1 MSSRGRPGVGRV
13 SGGAPETPEVIVPQS
28 LGEALQLLRHTTD
41 RAVWAGGTW
50 WLQQPEESRRDRQIL
65 AIHSVRELRR
75 VVRTGHHV
83 EIGSTVP
90 AGRLLGAGR
99 RFLPAVAVEAI
110 HRVGPPPIR
119 NIATLGGALAIPG
132 TTLPVTAVLQL
143 IDTSIELRRQGNS
156 RWMPLGHFRD
166 PTGVLRI
173 DEGEIITRLRIPLR
187 TWTHWMIHTYGQ
199 PFPGGGPSLTLLGA
213 ASMDKTGIDEFRFAL
228 LINGE
233 RQIRLRTAE
242 TDLVGKAVPL
252 TERDRRMIL
261 GTLEDNLLFGSELD
275 DLGRWRASNGL
286 RGFLQK
292 LQ

>member
-1 MSSRGRPGVGRV
+1 M
-13 SGGAPETPEVIVPQS
+13 PQS

-50 WLQQPEESRRDRQIL
+50 WLQQPESSRRDRQIL

-90 AGRLLGAGR
+90 AGRLLGTGR

-166 PTGVLRI
+166 PLGELRI

-187 TWTHWMIHTYGQ
+187 NWTHWMIHTYGQ

-252 TERDRRMIL
+252 TERDRRAIL

>member
-1 MSSRGRPGVGRV
+1 MSSRGKAGSGPGPIDSVQMPDV
-13 SGGAPETPEVIVPQS
+13 VVPQS
-28 LGEALQLLRHTTD
+28 LGEVLQLLRHTTD

-50 WLQQPEESRRDRQIL
+50 WLHQPESARRDRQIL

-83 EIGSTVP
+83 EIGATVP

-99 RFLPAVAVEAI
+99 RFLPALAVEAI
-110 HRVGPPPIR
+110 HRVGPPPVR
-119 NIATLGGALAIPG
+119 NVATLGGALAIPG

-156 RWMPLGHFRD
+156 RWMSLGHFRD

-187 TWTHWMIHTYGQ
+187 NWTHWMIHTYGQ

-228 LINGE
+228 LINGK
-233 RQIRLRTAE
+233 RQIRLRAAE

-252 TERDRRMIL
+252 TERDRRTIL
-261 GTLEDNLLFGSELD
+261 GSLEDNLLFGSELD

>member
-1 MSSRGRPGVGRV
+1 M
-13 SGGAPETPEVIVPQS
+13 PQS
-28 LGEALQLLRHTTD
+28 LGEALQLLRHSTD

-50 WLQQPEESRRDRQIL
+50 WLQQPEATRRDRQIL

-83 EIGSTVP
+83 EIGATVP

-119 NIATLGGALAIPG
+119 NVATLGGALAIPG

-143 IDTSIELRRQGNS
+143 IDTAIELRRQGNS
-156 RWMPLGHFRD
+156 RWMSLGHFRD

-187 TWTHWMIHTYGQ
+187 TWTHWMMHTYGR

-233 RQIRLRTAE
+233 RQIRLRAAE

-252 TERDRRMIL
+252 TERDRRAIL
-261 GTLEDNLLFGSELD
+261 GSLEDNLLFGSELD

-286 RGFLQK
+286 RSFLQK